1 MKKQNNK
8 NKKIQDKTRNLNESK
23 HNDLR
28 TDRDDFYIIVPPI
41 RKIMTQVGWNDVGI
55 FISGDITADF
65 LIALRNKSI
74 PFTKSIEGIYY

>member
-1 MKKQNNK
+1 
-8 NKKIQDKTRNLNESK
+8 
-23 HNDLR
+23 
-28 TDRDDFYIIVPPI
+28 
-41 RKIMTQVGWNDVGI
+41 MTQVGWNDVGI